1 MKYFLLIILGMS
13 FVTGQIPLPEHPR
26 PDFKR
31 PQWINLNGAW
41 EFKFDSNNIGILNN
55 WFNCKTKFDKQINV
69 PFPWGSKL
77 SQLNDEADIGWY
89 KKKIIVP
96 ENWKSKKTYITVGAS
111 DWETSIWLDGFNL
124 LVVIKVDMY
133 PSHSI

>member
-41 EFKFDSNNIGILNN
+41 EFKFDSNNNGFIKVFLETTGEGGMAIYGKD
-55 WFNCKTKFDKQINV
+55 FGRY
-69 PFPWGSKL
+69 PFGPSL
-77 SQLNDEADIGWY
+77 VII
-89 KKKIIVP
+89 KKK
-96 ENWKSKKTYITVGAS
+96 
-111 DWETSIWLDGFNL
+111 
-124 LVVIKVDMY
+124 
-133 PSHSI
+133 

>member
-1 MKYFLLIILGMS
+1 MKYFLLIILAIS

-41 EFKFDSNNIGILNN
+41 SFKFDSNNIGISNM
-55 WFNCKTKFDKQINV
+55 WFNSKTKFEKQINV

-77 SQLNDEADIGWY
+77 SQLNDEADIGM
-89 KKKIIVP
+89 V
-96 ENWKSKKTYITVGAS
+96 
-111 DWETSIWLDGFNL
+111 
-124 LVVIKVDMY
+124 
-133 PSHSI
+133 